1 MDATPHPRHDPAVVA
16 HAAHVL
22 DLLGG
27 PLTPVEVPA
36 PGPALPS
43 RTPGPVRRRP
53 GAPLE
58 PLHPFP
64 QPGGPPPPQDGER
77 RRPPLPTGPPRSRG
91 LFSRLASLVRR
102 PPGPA
107 GAPPGGPGER
117 TGERRD
123 LTRSLARYRAAPTED
138 HHLVLLESISKS
150 LDAYVELQE
159 QRARAERE
167 QAEQAHRSAVAA
179 HRVAVAGMVFG
190 AAGWLVALAQ
200 LLLSLLGGG

>member
-27 PLTPVEVPA
+27 PLTPVEVPMPGRPPIHA
-36 PGPALPS
+36 PAY
-43 RTPGPVRRRP
+43 
-53 GAPLE
+53 
-58 PLHPFP
+58 
-64 QPGGPPPPQDGER
+64 GPPVERPYRRHGGEHQ
-77 RRPPLPTGPPRSRG
+77 RPPLPTGPPRSRG
-91 LFSRLASLVRR
+91 LFTRLASLVRR
-102 PPGPA
+102 PTGPA
-107 GAPPGGPGER
+107 GAPPGGPGGP

>member
-27 PLTPVEVPA
+27 PVPVPGISMPGRPPPQGSGYGPPRGDKA
-36 PGPALPS
+36 PGPPLPAGL
-43 RTPGPVRRRP
+43 PRRR
-53 GAPLE
+53 
-58 PLHPFP
+58 
-64 QPGGPPPPQDGER
+64 
-77 RRPPLPTGPPRSRG
+77 G
-91 LFSRLASLVRR
+91 LASRLVALVRR

-107 GAPPGGPGER
+107 GTPPDGPGAHA
-117 TGERRD
+117 GERRD

-159 QRARAERE
+159 RRARAERE
-167 QAEQAHRSAVAA
+167 QAREAHRSAVAA

-200 LLLSLLGGG
+200 LLLSLFGAG